1 MKQRFLIIIGIIALL
16 AAFYFYLYPK
26 LTQPLKQSEYKEV
39 VITLERTLC
48 YGLCPN
54 YKLTIFGDGKVV
66 YEGKNFVKVTGIQ
79 TAQIS
84 QNKVKELVDE
94 FNQIGY
100 FSLRDEYTEKVT
112 DLPTT
117 ITSIIIDGKTKKIV
131 NYYGAPKKLNELEN
145 KIDEITNSKNWV
157 GK

>member
-94 FNQIGY
+94 FNQI
-100 FSLRDEYTEKVT
+100 
-112 DLPTT
+112 
-117 ITSIIIDGKTKKIV
+117 
-131 NYYGAPKKLNELEN
+131 
-145 KIDEITNSKNWV
+145 
-157 GK
+157 

>member
-145 KIDEITNSKNWV
+145 KIDEITNSINWV

>member
-1 MKQRFLIIIGIIALL
+1 MKQKFLIIIGIIALS

-26 LTQPLKQSEYKEV
+26 LTQPPKPSEYKDV

-48 YGLCPN
+48 YGFCPN
-54 YKLTIFGDGKVV
+54 YELTISGDGKVV
-66 YEGKNFVKVTGIQ
+66 YEGKSLVKVTGAQ

-84 QNKVKELVDE
+84 QDKVKKLVDE
-94 FNQIGY
+94 FYRVGY
-100 FSLRDEYTEKVT
+100 FSLQDEYIEDIK